1 MQQVSP
7 SPSRANKAAAIQ
19 NEVNEVIGVMQNNIE
34 KAVKRGENLE
44 SLQNKTSDLRDGAVK
59 FKKGAVKIQNEMW
72 WKVSSVSC
80 PLCSLCFCQSH
91 CSSFAAPLTLLEI
104 L

>member
-59 FKKGAVKIQNEMW
+59 FKKGAVKIQNEMNL
-72 WKVSSVSC
+72 K
-80 PLCSLCFCQSH
+80 LQLII
-91 CSSFAAPLTLLEI
+91 AAIVISIVGVVGYAIYTQVPH
-104 L
+104 

>member
-72 WKVSSVSC
+72 WKN
-80 PLCSLCFCQSH
+80 LKLQLII
-91 CSSFAAPLTLLEI
+91 AAIVISIVGVVGYAIYTQVPH
-104 L
+104 